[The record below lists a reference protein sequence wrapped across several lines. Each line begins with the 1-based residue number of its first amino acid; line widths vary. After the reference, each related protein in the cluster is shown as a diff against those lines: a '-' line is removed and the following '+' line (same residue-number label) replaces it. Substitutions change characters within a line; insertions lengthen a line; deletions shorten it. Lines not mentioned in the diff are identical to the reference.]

1 MINKP
6 RMVTVIDDELR
17 TLLAYGPD
25 DLGAPTL
32 YKCGAEWKAD
42 AEELRRWRGFA
53 NQQRHAHVG
62 SPTIDRGETCIE
74 CGKDMH
80 DPVHGSQSTSGEKHD

>member
-1 MINKP
+1 MTNKP
-6 RMVTVIDDELR
+6 RMVTVIDAELA

-42 AEELRRWRGFA
+42 AGELRAWRA
-53 NQQRHAHVG
+53 
-62 SPTIDRGETCIE
+62 
-74 CGKDMH
+74 
-80 DPVHGSQSTSGEKHD
+80 SQNTSCAEPK